1 MEKESGKVSQMW
13 QIINT
18 NSANRI
24 NTRHK
29 SIGESLKNTHTKPQQ
44 IYGQSCRDNF
54 KQLWQ
59 NRSACSLASNV
70 NKVKSAIESQVCEL
84 VQSGGRGSGATNCQI
99 FTRPLCTL
107 NSRELDARCPH
118 THTHSNFLCVCVR
131 LIKRF
136 EWISLKIFANIF
148 PISINSILK
157 GSENYAQLI
166 ISIVYL
172 THSPYTTHPPRVYHK
187 FVRANQYKLA
197 ISRFS
202 MSIITKLYD
211 PQLALSLS
219 SALSSFLWK
228 IASDNYVLWKSTT
241 HFHFILLENTYRKEF
256 FNCYF
261 TQRIVQNGKA

>member
-1 MEKESGKVSQMW
+1 MR

-18 NSANRI
+18 NSSNRI

-29 SIGESLKNTHTKPQQ
+29 SIGESLKNTHTKLQQ
-44 IYGQSCRDNF
+44 IYGQSCTDNF

-84 VQSGGRGSGATNCQI
+84 VQSGGRGCGATNCQI

-107 NSRELDARCPH
+107 NSRDSWPIRRALPTH

-157 GSENYAQLI
+157 GSENYAWLI

-211 PQLALSLS
+211 PQLALLLS

-228 IASDNYVLWKSTT
+228 IASDNYVL
-241 HFHFILLENTYRKEF
+241 
-256 FNCYF
+256 
-261 TQRIVQNGKA
+261 